1 MSERGVTQ
9 PGRVPVLGTGRRMF
23 ESCRPDPENIQ
34 KAASLLVR
42 LSCFCIRCSITIIYR
57 FGSINAGTGSTPCGS
72 IIYGF
77 AEVRAL
83 ASLKATVGVRPVS
96 M

>member
-42 LSCFCIRCSITIIYR
+42 LSCFMYLLCNYSSLALRQNKCRNRLRTLRVNNIR
-57 FGSINAGTGSTPCGS
+57 
-72 IIYGF
+72 
-77 AEVRAL
+77 L
-83 ASLKATVGVRPVS
+83 
-96 M
+96 

>member
-23 ESCRPDPENIQ
+23 ESCRPDTENIQ

-42 LSCFCIRCSITIIYR
+42 LFFLRSCPKRV
-57 FGSINAGTGSTPCGS
+57 A
-72 IIYGF
+72 
-77 AEVRAL
+77 V
-83 ASLKATVGVRPVS
+83 
-96 M
+96 